1 MRTRNALARLLVA
14 LIVLAGLAVQPGAA
28 NSARARMIGLSGA
41 DALCLSDPGAPA
53 APPADHECECGP
65 MCGAAPAV
73 APSPPATFLAPTWR
87 VAAPTFAA
95 ARAADPRRDGDP
107 RRARAP
113 PSGFD
118 PTGQTLA

>member
-1 MRTRNALARLLVA
+1 MRTRNTLARLVVA

-41 DALCLSDPGAPA
+41 DALCLTDPGAPA

-65 MCGAAPAV
+65 MCGAAPSL
-73 APSPPATFLAPTWR
+73 APSPPAGFLAPSWR
-87 VAAPTFAA
+87 VVAPAVAAT
-95 ARAADPRRDGDP
+95 RAADPRRDGDP

-113 PSGFD
+113 PSGTD
-118 PTGQTLA
+118 PTGQPLA